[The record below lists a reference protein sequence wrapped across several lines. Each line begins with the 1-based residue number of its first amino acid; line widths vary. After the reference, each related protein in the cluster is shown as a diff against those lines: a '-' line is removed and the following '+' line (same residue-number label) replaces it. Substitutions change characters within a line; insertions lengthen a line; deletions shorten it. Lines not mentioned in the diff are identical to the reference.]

1 MKRRSRGE
9 MILFNVS
16 RFLSFYL
23 VIGLVT
29 SSTIVLFLRNVELDE
44 NMVRQNAPEVFIY
57 TVLMALF
64 GCIIDAVRRHQ
75 TIDRP
80 LGRIIEALEQLTAG
94 DFSVRLD
101 ENHRDFSQVGFRE
114 ICQGVNQLAV
124 ELGSVETL
132 RTDFIASVSHELKP
146 PLAAVSNYAS
156 LLKRPNLPEEKRQ
169 EYIQSIADTT
179 KRLSELV
186 SNILRLNKLENQQ
199 IYPETRPF
207 DLGEQLSEC
216 LLSFESLWEE
226 KELDLDCDIP
236 DGITVVSDP
245 ELLHLVWSNLIS
257 NAIKFTPNGGKLGV
271 KLSCDGAWACVAV
284 SDTGCGMS
292 REVGA
297 HIFEKFYQ
305 GDPAH
310 ATKGNGLGL
319 ALDKREV
326 DITGGAI
333 TVQSA
338 PGKGSTFTVRI
349 GRMNDGTG

>member
-16 RFLSFYL
+16 RFLSFYM

-29 SSTIVLFLRNVELDE
+29 SSTMLLFLKNVELDE
-44 NMVRQNAPEVFIY
+44 AMVRQNAPETFAF
-57 TVLMALF
+57 TVILALV
-64 GCIIDAVRRHQ
+64 GCVIDTVRRHQ
-75 TIDRP
+75 TIDWP
-80 LGRIIEALEQLTAG
+80 LGRIIGALEKITAG

-114 ICQGVNQLAV
+114 ICAGINQLAL

-132 RTDFIASVSHELKP
+132 RTDFIASVSHELKT
-146 PLAAVSNYAS
+146 PLAAAGNYAA
-156 LLKRPNLPEEKRQ
+156 LLKNPDLPAEKRR
-169 EYIQSIADTT
+169 EYAQAVCDTT
-179 KRLSELV
+179 KRLGELV
-186 SNILRLNKLENQQ
+186 SNILKLNKLENQQ
-199 IYPETRPF
+199 IYPETRVY
-207 DLGEQLSEC
+207 DLGEQLREC
-216 LLSFESLWEE
+216 ILSFESLWEE
-226 KELDLDCDIP
+226 KELMLECDIP
-236 DGITVVSDP
+236 DGVMVETDP
-245 ELLHLVWSNLIS
+245 ELLSLVWNNLLS
-257 NAIKFTPNGGKLGV
+257 NAVKFTPAGGTVGV
-271 KLSCDGAWACVAV
+271 KLTRDGSWASVAV
-284 SDTGCGMS
+284 TDTGCGMT

-319 ALDKREV
+319 ALVKRVV

-349 GRMNDGTG
+349 GRVSDGTV